1 MTTMLPQLYYNAP
14 APSISVNNNSTS
26 SSSSASQSEQT
37 DETTELISVP
47 TQPIQEFVYSDTPEY
62 YRDYS
67 FVDRLSIIDPHVEGS
82 PEKNKENVLQHRNN
96 SSRQTKNQIYKQ
108 IASGKWR
115 YNKIYGVESSATNK
129 TNPNVHN
136 LIRVDKDK
144 NVINE
149 KYVDVIPD
157 ITSSLPRTL
166 QMTSVD
172 NIIHYDTFLKTNSYP
187 QPDKTTIYFPLV
199 ANRIY
204 AEEPPIVEGG
214 ILYSG
219 TTFDPTVDREL
230 QVIKD
235 YKIRERVIIEE
246 SLAELFSVNA
256 AETYT
261 EQEVL
266 DAYNKSMKDVYSY
279 MSSWEKNHIMTT
291 HNIYFNP
298 LYSQYS
304 EATSQGPHLSSTYIA
319 GEYTYSESDK
329 KYTGYMLNVITL
341 IGNKSV

>member
-1 MTTMLPQLYYNAP
+1 M
-14 APSISVNNNSTS
+14 
-26 SSSSASQSEQT
+26 
-37 DETTELISVP
+37 TTELISVP
-47 TQPIQEFVYSDTPEY
+47 TQPIQEFVYPDTNEY

-67 FVDRLSIIDPHVEGS
+67 FVDRLSIIDPHTEDS
-82 PEKNKENVLQHRNN
+82 LEKRKEQALEHKHN
-96 SSRQTKNQIYKQ
+96 SSRHTKTEIYKK
-108 IASGKWR
+108 IATGKWR
-115 YNKIYGVESSATNK
+115 YNKRYGVESSSTNK
-129 TNPNVHN
+129 TNPNIHN

-157 ITSSLPRTL
+157 ITSSLPRT
-166 QMTSVD
+166 QQVTNVKD
-172 NIIHYDTFLKTNSYP
+172 ITHYDTLLKTNIYSSGS
-187 QPDKTTIYFPLV
+187 DKTDIYFPLV
-199 ANRIY
+199 TNRIY
-204 AEEPPIVEGG
+204 PEKPVILEGG

-219 TTFDPTVDREL
+219 TRFDPTVDREL

-246 SLAELFSVNA
+246 SLAKLFVVNA

-261 EQEVL
+261 EQEVF

-279 MSSWEKNHIMTT
+279 MSSWEKQHITNT
-291 HNIYFNP
+291 HSVYHKP
-298 LYSQYS
+298 LYSHYS

-319 GEYTYSESDK
+319 GEYTYSDTLK
-329 KYTGYMLNVITL
+329 YYTGFLISVITL

>member
-1 MTTMLPQLYYNAP
+1 MSQDFYYNP
-14 APSISVNNNSTS
+14 PSTTNDNNNSAS
-26 SSSSASQSEQT
+26 SSSSQILETSVQS
-37 DETTELISVP
+37 ELISVP
-47 TQPIQEFVYSDTPEY
+47 TRPLQEFVYPETNEY

-67 FVDRLSIIDPHVEGS
+67 FVDRLSIIDPHLEDS
-82 PEKNKENVLQHRNN
+82 LEKRKQDILEHKHN
-96 SSRQTKNQIYKQ
+96 SSKYTKSQIYKQ
-108 IASGKWR
+108 IATGTWR
-115 YNKIYGVESSATNK
+115 YKKVYGTESSSTNES
-129 TNPNVHN
+129 NPNIHN

-157 ITSSLPRTL
+157 ITSSLPRT
-166 QMTSVD
+166 QQVTNVKD
-172 NIIHYDTFLKTNSYP
+172 ITHYDTMLKTNIYYSGS
-187 QPDKTTIYFPLV
+187 DKTDSYFPLV
-199 ANRIY
+199 TNRIY
-204 AEEPPIVEGG
+204 PEKPTVLEGG

-246 SLAELFSVNA
+246 SLAELFAVNA

-261 EQEVL
+261 EQEIL

-279 MSSWEKNHIMTT
+279 MSSWEKEHIMST
-291 HNIYFNP
+291 HNIYFKP
-298 LYSQYS
+298 LYSEYS
-304 EATSQGPHLSSTYIA
+304 EATSQGPHLTSTYIA
-319 GEYTYSESDK
+319 GEYEYSDNAK
-329 KYTGYMLNVITL
+329 YYTGFLINVITL